1 MFTMIAA
8 AALAA
13 ATAPA
18 APNADAQAPKAQTGQ
33 MSGIDH
39 SKMDHSKMSGMD
51 MSKMD
56 HSKMSSCCKKDAA
69 GKMECS
75 MPDKAGA
82 ASGHQGHSGQ

>member
-1 MFTMIAA
+1 MLMMIA

-13 ATAPA
+13 APAPA
-18 APNADAQAPKAQTGQ
+18 TPVADAHAQHMQMGQ
-33 MSGIDH
+33 T
-39 SKMDHSKMSGMD
+39 SGMD

-56 HSKMSSCCKKDAA
+56 HSKMDHSKMSDGCCKKGAD

-75 MPDKAGA
+75 MPQKAGT